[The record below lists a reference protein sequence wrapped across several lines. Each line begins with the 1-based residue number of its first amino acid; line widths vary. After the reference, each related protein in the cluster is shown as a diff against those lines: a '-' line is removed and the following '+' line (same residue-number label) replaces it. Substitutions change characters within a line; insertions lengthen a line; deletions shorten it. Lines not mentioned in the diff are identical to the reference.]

1 MERRDW
7 QALEEVFELYGV
19 EDFGDKSGL
28 IERYVGMLKEKRA
41 WAGLTSRALPE
52 RVAAAIAESVT
63 VLAALER
70 GPTRVLEI
78 GSGGGLLGVVLSVA
92 CPEWDVTMVES
103 SGRKAAFLAEAIGA
117 CGIENARVTRARA
130 ESLVGSEEPDACVSR
145 AAGGLEEMAGVAL
158 GLLRPGGRYIALK
171 QSDVLAE
178 VEAARPTIEA
188 SGGKVA
194 EIVRPPLPRSIAE
207 RSGLSLVVIE
217 KL

>member
-7 QALEEVFELYGV
+7 RALEEVFELYGV
-19 EDFGDKSGL
+19 EDFDEKKGL
-28 IERYVGMLKEKRA
+28 IERYVGMLEEKRA
-41 WAGLTSRALPE
+41 WAGLTSRALQE
-52 RVAAAIAESVT
+52 RAPAAIAESVT
-63 VLAALER
+63 LLAALKR

-78 GSGGGLLGVVLSVA
+78 GSGGGLLGVVLAVA
-92 CPEWDVTMVES
+92 CPEWEVTMVES

-117 CGIENARVTRARA
+117 CGIGNARVARARA

-145 AAGGLEEMAGVAL
+145 AAGGLEETAGVAL

-171 QSDVLAE
+171 QSDVLVE
-178 VEAARPTIEA
+178 VEAASAAIEA

-194 EIVRPPLPRSIAE
+194 GILRPPLPRSIAE